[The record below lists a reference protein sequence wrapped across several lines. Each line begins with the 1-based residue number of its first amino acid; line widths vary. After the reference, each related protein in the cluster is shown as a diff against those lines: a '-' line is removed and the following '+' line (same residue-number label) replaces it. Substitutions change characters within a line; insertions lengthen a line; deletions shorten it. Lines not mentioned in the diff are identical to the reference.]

1 MSVLCSVGV
10 ILAGSPVRKQP
21 RGYRIIERYFSP
33 LIEVIYAAPEG
44 VVCAS
49 EVDADGLGVGNYSNP
64 FGDTEV
70 PLF

>member
-1 MSVLCSVGV
+1 M
-10 ILAGSPVRKQP
+10 KEK
-21 RGYRIIERYFSP
+21 ERYFSP
-33 LIEVIYAAPEG
+33 LIEVIFTAPEG

-49 EVDADGLGVGNYSNP
+49 EVDADGLGVGSYPNP